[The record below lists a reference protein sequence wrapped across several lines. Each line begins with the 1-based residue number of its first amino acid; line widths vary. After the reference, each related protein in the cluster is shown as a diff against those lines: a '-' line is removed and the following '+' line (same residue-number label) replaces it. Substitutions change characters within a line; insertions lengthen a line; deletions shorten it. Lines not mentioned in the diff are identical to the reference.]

1 MVYTGIPIGIQSSH
15 ERSSAPIFF
24 SIFDDK
30 RSTSVVTT
38 INFSSSF
45 STSSFDF
52 SSFMACC
59 LTPHRGTEKSQR
71 QLTATCLNKGIAIQ
85 FLTLPHL
92 PPPSFKGAPRFIECR
107 RLILWHKQ
115 STRCEVSSFTSCF
128 IVHLTHSVWSLY
140 NATAMLVPVGDP
152 PKLFSRRILSSNIR
166 HEKLLGKFG
175 GKKEN
180 RHEKGKIVHLSI
192 HFISFVNDLIFKN
205 LEGYFRR

>member
-1 MVYTGIPIGIQSSH
+1 
-15 ERSSAPIFF
+15 
-24 SIFDDK
+24 
-30 RSTSVVTT
+30 
-38 INFSSSF
+38 
-45 STSSFDF
+45 
-52 SSFMACC
+52 MACC

-115 STRCEVSSFTSCF
+115 STRCEVSSLISCF
-128 IVHLTHSVWSLY
+128 IVHPTHSVWSLY

-152 PKLFSRRILSSNIR
+152 TKLFSRRIASSNIR

-175 GKKEN
+175 KKE
-180 RHEKGKIVHLSI
+180 RTDMKRGKSFIFLFIFYLSLTI
-192 HFISFVNDLIFKN
+192 LSSKIWKAIYK
-205 LEGYFRR
+205 ERKKTRKQK

>member
-1 MVYTGIPIGIQSSH
+1 MVYTGIPIGVQSSH

-115 STRCEVSSFTSCF
+115 STRCEVSSFISILLYRTSYTLRLISLQCDGNAGACWGSAETF
-128 IVHLTHSVWSLY
+128 FSTDTQLQHSTRKTTWQ
-140 NATAMLVPVGDP
+140 
-152 PKLFSRRILSSNIR
+152 IW
-166 HEKLLGKFG
+166 
-175 GKKEN
+175 GKKREPTWKGEN
-180 RHEKGKIVHLSI
+180 RS
-192 HFISFVNDLIFKN
+192 SFYSFYIF
-205 LEGYFRR
+205 R